1 MTQLKNNL
9 MANEVP
15 TIPVTERTSVP
26 VTALFDAAELTLPPA
41 APPTEPN
48 SPLPETTPKTE
59 TPKTETPEKI
69 KIGDKEYT
77 KAELEAKLAER
88 SAPAAVPAPAVPAA
102 EPVKPPT
109 PEEIAAAEG
118 KWVEGFL
125 SQEKISV
132 PFTEKEMETILAGDK
147 DGIALLSSKLNGVL
161 AKAVMLARK
170 SIYADLNP
178 VIGGLQANLQPVVQ
192 NAAQVEAATAEHEF
206 FSMYPDFKAH
216 TDTVRRVGEALLTR
230 FPNECKAMTRQALMA
245 EVAAQADR
253 IIQDECSRFAPGK
266 NWRELQKAAPAPA
279 PAPAPAAP
287 APAKIP
293 APAANSP
300 AAIPAAGI
308 TKDWHKG
315 TAASL
320 AN

>member
-1 MTQLKNNL
+1 
-9 MANEVP
+9 
-15 TIPVTERTSVP
+15 
-26 VTALFDAAELTLPPA
+26 
-41 APPTEPN
+41 
-48 SPLPETTPKTE
+48 
-59 TPKTETPEKI
+59 
-69 KIGDKEYT
+69 
-77 KAELEAKLAER
+77 
-88 SAPAAVPAPAVPAA
+88 
-102 EPVKPPT
+102 
-109 PEEIAAAEG
+109 
-118 KWVEGFL
+118 
-125 SQEKISV
+125 
-132 PFTEKEMETILAGDK
+132 
-147 DGIALLSSKLNGVL
+147 
-161 AKAVMLARK
+161 
-170 SIYADLNP
+170 
-178 VIGGLQANLQPVVQ
+178 
-192 NAAQVEAATAEHEF
+192 
-206 FSMYPDFKAH
+206 
-216 TDTVRRVGEALLTR
+216 
-230 FPNECKAMTRQALMA
+230 MA